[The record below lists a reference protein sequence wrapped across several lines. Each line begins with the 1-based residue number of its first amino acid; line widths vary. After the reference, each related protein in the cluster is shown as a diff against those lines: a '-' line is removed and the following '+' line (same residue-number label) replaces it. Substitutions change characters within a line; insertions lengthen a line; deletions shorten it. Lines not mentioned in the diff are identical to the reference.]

1 MNTIKTLEDACT
13 ALGTTVS
20 EQFPAEAMQH
30 LTDDEKAYREL
41 KLIAKALNL
50 SEDGNTWEPDW
61 SDSSEWKYF
70 PWMQVDTSDGNK
82 AGSGFSY
89 YDDVYGRTYSCVGS
103 RLCFRSSELARY
115 AGRQFADVYKRF
127 WLIGQ

>member
-13 ALGTTVS
+13 ALGTTVE
-20 EQFPAEAMQH
+20 EQFPAEALQH

-50 SEDGNTWEPDW
+50 SEDGKAWEPDW

-70 PWMQVDTSDGNK
+70 PWMRVDTSDGNK

-89 YDDVYGRTYSCVGS
+89 YDCDLDYSDTFVGS
-103 RLCFRSSELARY
+103 HLCFRSEELAMY